1 MWNGDYL
8 FLLRELVAKDFKVRY
23 RNMSLGVFW
32 SLLNPLVMMAV
43 YTYVFTRILARPLP
57 HFSVHL
63 LCGLIPFNFFTI
75 AWLSA
80 TNSLIENVAIIKRVP
95 LKREIIP
102 IASIFSNLTH
112 LLIQLGL
119 LVFFVLISGLSVNIN
134 WLWLPVVWGLEIMF
148 LIGLGLASSAMNLFV
163 RDVRYVVESFNL
175 LLFWIVP
182 IVYTFDNVPADFRDL
197 YQYNPVAAL
206 ILATQTIILGG
217 AAPTMRLLIK
227 LALVS
232 AVSMGL
238 GFAIFR
244 RAEKRFY
251 EYL

>member
-43 YTYVFTRILARPLP
+43 YTYVFTRILARPLS

-80 TNSLIENVAIIKRVP
+80 TNSLIENVAIIKRIP

-119 LVFFVLISGLSVNIN
+119 LLFFVLISGLSVNIY
-134 WLWLPVVWGLEIMF
+134 WLYLPLVWGLEILF

-163 RDVRYVVESFNL
+163 RDIRYVVESINL
-175 LLFWIVP
+175 LLFWMVP
-182 IVYTFDNVPADFRDL
+182 IVYTFDNVPVEFRDL

-206 ILATQTIILGG
+206 ILATQTIILGA
-217 AAPTMRLLIK
+217 AAPSTRLLIK
-227 LALVS
+227 LAIVS
-232 AVSMGL
+232 GVTAVI
-238 GFAIFR
+238 GFTIFR
-244 RAEKRFY
+244 RAQKRFY

>member
-1 MWNGDYL
+1 MWVGDYL

-43 YTYVFTRILARPLP
+43 YTYVFTRILARPVP

-75 AWLSA
+75 AWLAA
-80 TNSLIENVAIIKRVP
+80 TNSLIENAAIIKRIP
-95 LKREIIP
+95 IRREIIP
-102 IASIFSNLTH
+102 IASILSNLTH
-112 LLIQLGL
+112 LVIQLGL
-119 LVFFVLISGLSVNIN
+119 LVFFVLISGLSLNIN
-134 WLWLPVVWGLEIMF
+134 WLWLPLVWGLEIVF
-148 LIGLGLASSAMNLFV
+148 LVGLGLASSAMNLFV

-182 IVYTFDNVPADFRDL
+182 IVYTFDNVPAEFRDL

-217 AAPTMRLLIK
+217 AAPSTTLLVK
-227 LALVS
+227 LSLVS
-232 AVSMGL
+232 AASLLIGI
-238 GFAIFR
+238 AIFR
-244 RAEKRFY
+244 RVEKRFY

>member
-1 MWNGDYL
+1 MWTGDYL

-43 YTYVFTRILARPLP
+43 YTYVFTRILARPQS

-80 TNSLIENVAIIKRVP
+80 TNSLIENVAIIKRIP

-102 IASIFSNLTH
+102 IASILSNITH
-112 LLIQLGL
+112 LVIQLGL
-119 LVFFVLISGLSVNIN
+119 LLFFVLISGLSLNIY
-134 WLWLPVVWGLEIMF
+134 WFWLPVVWGLEIMF
-148 LIGLGLASSAMNLFV
+148 IMGLGLASSAMNLFV
-163 RDVRYVVESFNL
+163 RDVRYVVESVNL
-175 LLFWIVP
+175 LLFWMVP
-182 IVYTFDNVPADFRDL
+182 IVYTFENVPADFRDL

-206 ILATQTIILGG
+206 ILATQNIILGG
-217 AAPTMRLLIK
+217 SPPTMRLLGK
-227 LALVS
+227 LA
-232 AVSMGL
+232 AVSVVSLGAGL
-238 GFAIFR
+238 LIFR

-251 EYL
+251 GYL